1 MAFLAFF
8 VLPLALLF
16 DFDLL
21 WIALDLMLNSWCF
34 FAFSGVASNDD
45 EAEREVDAAA
55 TWLEHVRCLLIGWNF
70 FFINRSSELILKLS
84 LCIALE
90 CFPPVTL
97 FYFFN
102 STVFID
108 VFVLGVLL
116 NEYKVTFIGSFY
128 TAFFFESY
136 ERIALVFVSWSLT
149 FVCRFVVVCF
159 FAHFQF

>member
-1 MAFLAFF
+1 MSLNRLKFLFYQSKQRAHF
-8 VLPLALLF
+8 
-16 DFDLL
+16 
-21 WIALDLMLNSWCF
+21 
-34 FAFSGVASNDD
+34 
-45 EAEREVDAAA
+45 
-55 TWLEHVRCLLIGWNF
+55 
-70 FFINRSSELILKLS
+70 KLS

-90 CFPPVTL
+90 CFPLVTL

-136 ERIALVFVSWSLT
+136 ERIALVFVS
-149 FVCRFVVVCF
+149 
-159 FAHFQF
+159 